1 MRRAAVTGHAITGH
15 AFIGHAVTGMLL
27 LAVCAGL
34 TGCSKPKVP
43 DHDDRPEP
51 RAAEAAASPTQLR
64 EAMQKPIDKAEAAQA
79 EVDAAAERQR
89 AAIDD
94 ATGG

>member
-1 MRRAAVTGHAITGH
+1 MRQAFVFRAIFTIS
-15 AFIGHAVTGMLL
+15 L
-27 LAVCAGL
+27 LAGVGGL

-43 DHDDRPEP
+43 DHDDPPEP
-51 RAAEAAASPTQLR
+51 QAAAAAQPTQPTQLR
-64 EAMQKPIDKAEAAQA
+64 EAMQKPIDKAEAAQG

-89 AAIDD
+89 AAIDA

>member
-1 MRRAAVTGHAITGH
+1 MRQAFVFRAIFT
-15 AFIGHAVTGMLL
+15 MSL
-27 LAVCAGL
+27 LAGVGGL

-43 DHDDRPEP
+43 DHDDPPEP
-51 RAAEAAASPTQLR
+51 QAAAATQPTQLR
-64 EAMQKPIDKAEAAQA
+64 EAMQKPIDKAEAAQG

-89 AAIDD
+89 AAIDA

>member
-1 MRRAAVTGHAITGH
+1 MRQTFVFRAVIARAIMG
-15 AFIGHAVTGMLL
+15 ISL
-27 LAVCAGL
+27 LASCASL

-43 DHDDRPEP
+43 DHDERPEP
-51 RAAEAAASPTQLR
+51 QAAAVTPPTQLR

-79 EVDAAAERQR
+79 EIDAAAERQR
-89 AAIDD
+89 KAIDD

>member
-1 MRRAAVTGHAITGH
+1 MHRAVIS
-15 AFIGHAVTGMLL
+15 MLL
-27 LAVCAGL
+27 LAGCAGL

-51 RAAEAAASPTQLR
+51 QAVAPATPPTQLR
-64 EAMQKPIDKAEAAQA
+64 ETMQEPIDKAKAAQA
-79 EVDAAAERQR
+79 ETEAAAERQR
-89 AAIDD
+89 AAIDA

>member
-1 MRRAAVTGHAITGH
+1 MRQAFVFRAIFT
-15 AFIGHAVTGMLL
+15 MSL
-27 LAVCAGL
+27 LAGVGGL

-43 DHDDRPEP
+43 DHDDPPEP
-51 RAAEAAASPTQLR
+51 QAAAAAAAQPTQLR
-64 EAMQKPIDKAEAAQA
+64 KAMQKPIDKAEAAQG

-89 AAIDD
+89 AAIDA

>member
-1 MRRAAVTGHAITGH
+1 MRLTAVTAV
-15 AFIGHAVTGMLL
+15 IGML

-51 RAAEAAASPTQLR
+51 QAAEAAASPTQLR

>member
-1 MRRAAVTGHAITGH
+1 MRQAFVFRAIFT
-15 AFIGHAVTGMLL
+15 MSL
-27 LAVCAGL
+27 LAGVGGL

-43 DHDDRPEP
+43 DHDDPPEP
-51 RAAEAAASPTQLR
+51 QAAAAAQPTQPTQLR
-64 EAMQKPIDKAEAAQA
+64 EAMQKPIDKAEAAQG

-89 AAIDD
+89 AAIDA

>member
-1 MRRAAVTGHAITGH
+1 MRPTFIFRAVIA
-15 AFIGHAVTGMLL
+15 MSLL
-27 LAVCAGL
+27 IACSGL

-43 DHDDRPEP
+43 DHDDPPEP
-51 RAAEAAASPTQLR
+51 QAAAAAQPTQLR
-64 EAMQKPIDKAEAAQA
+64 EAMQKPIDKAQAAQG

-89 AAIDD
+89 AAIDA

>member
-1 MRRAAVTGHAITGH
+1 MRQAFIFRAVTGR
-15 AFIGHAVTGMLL
+15 AVMWMSL

-43 DHDDRPEP
+43 DHDDPPEP
-51 RAAEAAASPTQLR
+51 QAAAATPPTQLR

-79 EVDAAAERQR
+79 EIDAAAERQR
-89 AAIDD
+89 KAIDD

>member
-1 MRRAAVTGHAITGH
+1 MRLRAITGHAVTGHA
-15 AFIGHAVTGMLL
+15 VMGMLL

-51 RAAEAAASPTQLR
+51 RAEAAAAPDTQLR

-89 AAIDD
+89 QAIDD

>member
-1 MRRAAVTGHAITGH
+1 MRQAFVFRAIFT
-15 AFIGHAVTGMLL
+15 MSL
-27 LAVCAGL
+27 LAGVGGL

-43 DHDDRPEP
+43 DHDDPPEP
-51 RAAEAAASPTQLR
+51 QAAAVAQPTQPTQPTQLR
-64 EAMQKPIDKAEAAQA
+64 EAMQKPIDKAEAAQG

-89 AAIDD
+89 AAIDA

>member
-1 MRRAAVTGHAITGH
+1 MRQAFVFRAVIAHV
-15 AFIGHAVTGMLL
+15 VTGMTL

-34 TGCSKPKVP
+34 MGCSKPKVP
-43 DHDDRPEP
+43 DHDDPPEP
-51 RAAEAAASPTQLR
+51 QAAAAAPPTQLR

-79 EVDAAAERQR
+79 DVDAAAERQR
-89 AAIDD
+89 KAIDD